1 MAIKEVF
8 APHLNRPVKLGRLPR
23 VAGKQRL
30 HLSDFI
36 SHAMLPPP
44 PPSCDYWPKAASVLT
59 DIYGNDT
66 LGDCV
71 VAGGY
76 HVLGVEIGN
85 ATGVPFHATKA
96 QIVKDY
102 SAIGGY
108 VPGKPSTDNGCNE
121 ETAFEYWKK
130 HGFANGS
137 KILGTISI
145 NASNKADIQAACYLF
160 ENLFFGVG
168 LPDAWIEP
176 FPSGPGFVWGVHGH
190 ANPNNGHCFIA
201 TGYGP
206 SGVTID
212 SWGLKGVVTYDAV
225 AAYAGPSA
233 GGEIYAVITPDQLL
247 KGQQKAPNGLAWGD
261 LIAAFNALGGNVPVP
276 PPPAPVYA
284 PTATMTLGEC
294 QLCAIDL
301 LHNAPGVRDQTFTR
315 QGAEKLVT
323 DSIAKHWPKV

>member
-1 MAIKEVF
+1 MSLKEIH
-8 APHLNRPVKLGRLPR
+8 APHLGRTVKLGRRPR
-23 VAGKQRL
+23 LAGKQRL

-44 PPSCDYWPKAASVLT
+44 PPSVDYWPKAASVLA
-59 DIYGNDT
+59 DIYKNDA

-71 VAGGY
+71 IAGGY
-76 HVLGVEIGN
+76 HVLGVETGN
-85 ATGVPFHATKA
+85 ASGTPFHATAA
-96 QIVKDY
+96 QIVADY

-108 VPGKPSTDNGCNE
+108 VPGKPSTDEGCNE
-121 ETAFEYWKK
+121 ETAFDYWKK

-137 KILGTISI
+137 KILGAISI
-145 NASNKADIQAACYLF
+145 NASSKSDIQAACYLF

-168 LPDAWIEP
+168 LPDAWISP
-176 FPSGPGFVWGVHGH
+176 FPAGSGFVWGVNGH

-225 AAYAGPSA
+225 AAYASPA
-233 GGEIYAVITPDQLL
+233 GGGELYAVITPDQLA
-247 KGQQKAPNGLAWGD
+247 KGQSKAPNGLAWGD

-276 PPPAPVYA
+276 VPPPPVLA

-301 LHNAPGVRDQTFTR
+301 LQNKGSATMTKAA
-315 QGAEKLVT
+315 AEKLVV
-323 DSIAKHWPKV
+323 DSIAKHWPRV